1 MSVGSIGAFFREMF
15 SFVFVERRQ
24 HSEMP
29 DADTYKTL
37 NTPSEG
43 IYKEK
48 GSKFLAFAYPVFTE
62 DEIKEHVAELKKEYH
77 DARHHCYAWKLG
89 MDDNRYRMNDDGE
102 PSGTAG
108 KPIYGQI
115 LSHELTNVLVVVVRY
130 FGGTKLGT
138 SGLIHAYKTATKDA
152 FDNAEIVERTVND
165 ILTVTFDY
173 GVMND
178 VMRIVKEEEPKIVS
192 QNFNLSCK
200 MVLSIRQSHSSL
212 LVDKLKKLES
222 VSVDVRSS

>member
-1 MSVGSIGAFFREMF
+1 
-15 SFVFVERRQ
+15 
-24 HSEMP
+24 MP
-29 DADTYKTL
+29 DNDTYKTISQ
-37 NTPSEG
+37 PSEG
-43 IYKEK
+43 VYKEK
-48 GSKFLAFAYPVFTE
+48 GSKFLAYAYPVFTE
-62 DEIKEHVAELKKEYH
+62 DEIKEHISDLKKRYH

-138 SGLIHAYKTATKDA
+138 SGLIHAYKTATRDA
-152 FDNAEIVERTVND
+152 FENAEIIERTVND
-165 ILTVTFDY
+165 VLTVTFDY

-178 VMRIVKEEEPKIVS
+178 VMRIVKEEEPKVVS
-192 QNFNLSCK
+192 QDFNLSCK
-200 MVLSIRQSHSSL
+200 MVLSIRQSQSNAL
-212 LVDKLKKLES
+212 AQKLKKLES
-222 VSVDVRSS
+222 VKVE